1 MQIESVII
9 FGTSFIFS
17 IISLADLK
25 QAIQDK
31 APPAVGAITGT
42 ISTILWFIFSLTWT
56 ATATT
61 EMYVAVGYL
70 WMAFAFTFLLVTF
83 ACVAYIVKSSVLM
96 SHKKSGLEI
105 REETE

>member
-1 MQIESVII
+1 MQIENILI

-17 IISLADLK
+17 IITLYDL
-25 QAIQDK
+25 QEAIRNK
-31 APPAVGAITGT
+31 VNPAVGAITGT

-61 EMYVAVGYL
+61 EMYVSIGYL
-70 WMAFAFTFLLVTF
+70 WMAFAFTFLIVTF
-83 ACVAYIVKSSVLM
+83 ACVAYILKYSVLM
-96 SHKKSGLEI
+96 SHKKSDLEI